1 MNEQTMLVD
10 TSAGPLGAIIASP
23 DGTPRASAVLL
34 HGGGTSGRPGNNRV
48 FARMSRALA
57 DAGVVVVRADYP
69 GQGASPG
76 RVDVGARKTDTPGD
90 AEAAADLMA
99 WFRGRTPPG
108 LDLLMIG
115 SCYGARLSSR
125 LAVRQPALKGLALMA
140 PAIQT
145 LVPEKERPGVGRR
158 KRSVLRAV
166 RRNLRPRTARSEPQL
181 RKTPD
186 ETEVDPGVAAA
197 IAAASGRAPTWML
210 AGELDI
216 AGRLLPS
223 LRQQLG
229 DASSRLEVDVV
240 PNMVFHAYPSAEAQR
255 LAIEK
260 VVAWAGRT
268 LNG

>member
-1 MNEQTMLVD
+1 MNEQTLLVD
-10 TSAGPLGAIIASP
+10 TSAGPLGAIVASP
-23 DGTPRASAVLL
+23 EGTPRASAVLL

-90 AEAAADLMA
+90 AEAIGDLIS
-99 WFRGRTPPG
+99 WFGGRTAG

-125 LAVRQPALKGLALMA
+125 LAVKQPSLAGLALMA

-145 LVPEKERPGVGRR
+145 LVPEKERPGGAKK

-166 RRNLRPRTARSEPQL
+166 RRKLRPSPPTNKPPQRANAEETA
-181 RKTPD
+181 
-186 ETEVDPGVAAA
+186 VDGGVAAA
-197 IAAASGRAPTWML
+197 IATAAGRAPTWVL

-216 AGRLLPS
+216 AGRLMPS
-223 LRQQLG
+223 LREQLG
-229 DASSRLEVDVV
+229 EASSRIEVEVV
-240 PNMVFHAYPSAEAQR
+240 PDMVFHAYPTAEAQR

-260 VVAWAGRT
+260 VVAWVGRT
-268 LNG
+268 LKG